1 MDWADLVAHGVADHA
16 VFWVEHHEDL
26 VNAELL
32 SGRSPPDYLIVWA
45 ALKHDVLAPVIAP
58 VVDGSIRRGDGVVA
72 VGGGSDH
79 CRGEEENTD

>member
-1 MDWADLVAHGVADHA
+1 MHWADLVAHGVAYHA
-16 VFWVEHHEDL
+16 VFWIEHHEDL

-32 SGRSPPDYLIVWA
+32 SGRGPPDYPIVWA
-45 ALKHDVLAPVIAP
+45 ALKHNVLAPVIAP
-58 VVDGSIRRGDGVVA
+58 VVDGSVRRRDGVVS